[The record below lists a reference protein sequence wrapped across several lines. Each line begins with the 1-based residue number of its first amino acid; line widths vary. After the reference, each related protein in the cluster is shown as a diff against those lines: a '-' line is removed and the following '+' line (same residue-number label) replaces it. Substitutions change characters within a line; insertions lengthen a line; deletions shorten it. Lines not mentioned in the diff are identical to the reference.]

1 MDATK
6 VKAITKQGYEQL
18 TKELKRLKEVER
30 PKNIQAIAEARAH
43 GDLSENAEYDAAKE
57 DQWKLNTRIAQLETV
72 LSTAEV
78 VDPARLSGD
87 RVMFGATVVLYDED
101 ADKELTYQLVSE
113 LEADLKKGKLS
124 ITSPLGRAL
133 IGKYEGD
140 DVVVKTPA
148 GTRYVTVV
156 SVEYK

>member
-1 MDATK
+1 MSAQK
-6 VKAITKQGYEQL
+6 VTAITKAGYERL
-18 TKELKRLKEVER
+18 KKELKRLKEVER
-30 PKNIQAIAEARAH
+30 PKNIQAIADARAH

-57 DQWKLNTRIAQLETV
+57 EQWKLNQRIATLESA
-72 LSTAEV
+72 LATAEV
-78 VDPARLSGD
+78 VDPAKLSGD
-87 RVMFGATVVLYDED
+87 RVMFGATVVLYDEE

-113 LEADLKKGKLS
+113 LEADLAAGRLS

-140 DVVVKTPA
+140 DVTVKTPA
-148 GTRYVTVV
+148 GARYISVV